1 MMVIVGRLLENY
13 NFQQPE
19 LQSED
24 EAILELE
31 KLMRKIEP
39 QSVLLES
46 FKSSA
51 ASSFEAQESFESK
64 SDATDKENEVKE
76 CSMDQGSF
84 PHLASNTQD
93 ASPSDMKIGLHKSDK
108 GNDELQQDIVRG
120 LAILRNN
127 MVSIDQG
134 NDLATGSIDQG
145 KDLAMKVAGTNC
157 PNPEIMPIAV

>member
-39 QSVLLES
+39 QSVLL
-46 FKSSA
+46 
-51 ASSFEAQESFESK
+51 SK